1 MSRSYFREFVRG
13 DEPEHPVDVAVDRRL
28 PQRRLV
34 RSIRTSVDRLLA
46 ALGDRRGLWLDLESL
61 LNDRADDR
69 EATYFDVGYEHGL
82 ATARAEAQGR
92 GVLGKGAIHLAA
104 ELRKAVLQANLPT
117 RERLL
122 ALVEVAWVVVQ
133 AMEDET

>member
-1 MSRSYFREFVRG
+1 MARSYFREFVRG
-13 DEPEHPVDVAVDRRL
+13 DEPEHPVDVAVDRRI
-28 PQRRLV
+28 PQRHLV
-34 RSIRTSVDRLLA
+34 RSIRTSVDRLLV
-46 ALGDRRGLWLDLESL
+46 ALGERRGLWLDLESL

-82 ATARAEAQGR
+82 AAARAEAKGR
-92 GVLGKGAIHLAA
+92 GALTKGGRHMAA
-104 ELRKAVLQANLPT
+104 ELRKTVVHAKLPT

-122 ALVEVAWVVVQ
+122 ALLDVAWAVAQ